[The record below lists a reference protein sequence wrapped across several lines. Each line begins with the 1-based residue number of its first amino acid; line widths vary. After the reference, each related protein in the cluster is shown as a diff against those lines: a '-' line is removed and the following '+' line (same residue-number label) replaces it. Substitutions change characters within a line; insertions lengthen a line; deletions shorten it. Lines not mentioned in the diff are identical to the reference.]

1 MAPVYSCGPEPLQ
14 SQRSQLMSP
23 ALAER
28 RIYTILLTATA
39 TMAMGQTLVFALLP
53 LLGRAVGLRELQI
66 GIIITASSAVYALAT
81 RSWGRRSDHLGRR
94 RVILIGLAGYTVGTL
109 VFTSLFW
116 LGLEEYLRG
125 LFLWLALITAR
136 CLQSTVMAG
145 TMPASNAYISDITTA
160 QNRASGIAKIGAA
173 NSTGTIIGPAIGGLL
188 AAISLLAPLYFAA
201 FMTAVSFLL
210 VWFFLPESPRH
221 GQAVKQNTAVALGYR
236 DRRYRHFLL
245 IASVMFI
252 AFSVVQQ
259 TLGFY
264 FQDTLH
270 LDNQSAARKLGFA
283 LMFAAAS
290 ALIAQALLV
299 QRLRWPAWR
308 LILSG
313 LSALMLGSL
322 LLTIGRD
329 AVLLFV
335 GVSCCGLGVGLCYP
349 GCVAAASLQVGTEEQ
364 GSLAGLTSALPALGS
379 IIGPVLGTG
388 LYEIAPR
395 LAYAGNLVLLIPI
408 FVYAWRRAKRA

>member
-1 MAPVYSCGPEPLQ
+1 MSQPL
-14 SQRSQLMSP
+14 P
-23 ALAER
+23 ER
-28 RIYTILLTATA
+28 RIYTVLLAAIA

-66 GIIITASSAVYALAT
+66 GIIITASSAVYAVAT
-81 RSWGRRSDHLGRR
+81 RIWGRRSDHWGRR

-109 VFTSLFW
+109 LFTSLFW
-116 LGLEEYLRG
+116 MGLEHWLRG

-145 TMPASNAYISDITTA
+145 TMPASNAYVSDITTA
-160 QNRASGIAKIGAA
+160 QTRASGIAKLGAA

-188 AAISLLAPLYFAA
+188 AGISLLAPLYFAA
-201 FMTAVSFLL
+201 FMTAMSLLL
-210 VWFFLPESPRH
+210 VWFFLPESPRAAH
-221 GQAVKQNTAVALGYR
+221 TKSQANNAVLAYR

-245 IASVMFI
+245 IAAVMFI

-264 FQDTLH
+264 FQDMLG
-270 LDNQSAARKLGFA
+270 LDSQSAARRLGFA
-283 LMFAAAS
+283 LMFSAAL
-290 ALIAQALLV
+290 ALLAQGLLV

-313 LSALMLGSL
+313 LTALIIGSV
-322 LLTIGRD
+322 LLTIGKESL
-329 AVLLFV
+329 LLFMGV
-335 GVSCCGLGVGLCYP
+335 GCCGLGVGLCYP
-349 GCVAAASLQVGTEEQ
+349 GCVSAASLAVGTEEQ
-364 GSLAGLTSALPALGS
+364 GSLAGLTTALPALGS
-379 IIGPVLGTG
+379 IVGPVLGTG

-395 LAYAGNLVLLIPI
+395 LAYAGNLLLLIPI
-408 FVYAWRRAKRA
+408 FIYAWRRARRAEMDGAL